1 MPSPI
6 PYILLNLL
14 IILYRKYLQNNFE
27 NRNHDII
34 KERIHIDGGS
44 RQINWRM
51 TSQNYKIKSNKS
63 YKNELKAKK
72 SK

>member
-1 MPSPI
+1 MLRKFDMPKPI

-44 RQINWRM
+44 R
-51 TSQNYKIKSNKS
+51 
-63 YKNELKAKK
+63 
-72 SK
+72 